1 MAETTIT
8 VQGEAETRIPA
19 ERARVSAGVHAWGPD
34 RESVFT
40 RAVEAADAISAL
52 TEPLATGDTG
62 AVRSWSK
69 ERVRVWSERP
79 WNNEGKQLDPVQHAA
94 LDVQAVFA
102 DFDALARWVEQVAVI
117 PDAQL
122 SSIEW
127 ELTDETR
134 LGALA
139 GVRADA
145 VADAIAKATTYANAI
160 GLTTVAATAV
170 ADPGMLGDGGAPGGG
185 GPMQYRMSA
194 MKASDS
200 MGAPLEFRPEPIVLS
215 ASVDA
220 RFSAHA

>member
-1 MAETTIT
+1 MAETIIT

-34 RESVFT
+34 REPVFA
-40 RAVEAADAISAL
+40 RAVAAADAISAL
-52 TEPLATGDTG
+52 TEPLATGETG

-102 DFDALARWVEQVAVI
+102 DFDALARWVEQVALI

-134 LGALA
+134 RGAIA
-139 GVRADA
+139 GVRSDA
-145 VADAIAKATTYANAI
+145 VADAVAKATTYAAAI
-160 GLTTVAATAV
+160 GLTSVTAIAV
-170 ADPGMLGDGGAPGGG
+170 ADPGMLGDAGSPASGGG
-185 GPMQYRMSA
+185 MQYRMSA

-200 MGAPLEFRPEPIVLS
+200 MAPQLEFRPEPIVLS
-215 ASVDA
+215 TSVDA
-220 RFSAHA
+220 RFRAN

>member
-1 MAETTIT
+1 MADTIIT

-19 ERARVSAGVHAWGPD
+19 ERARVSAGVHAWGPE
-34 RESVFT
+34 REAVFA
-40 RAVEAADAISAL
+40 RAVAAADAISSL
-52 TEPLATGDTG
+52 TEPLLEPHEG

-102 DFDALARWVEQVAVI
+102 DFDALARWVEKVALI

-134 LGALA
+134 LGALG
-139 GVRADA
+139 GVRSDA
-145 VADAIAKATTYANAI
+145 VADAVAKATTYAKAI
-160 GLTTVAATAV
+160 GLGTVTAIAV
-170 ADPGMLGDGGAPGGG
+170 ADPGMLGDRGGNEGGG
-185 GPMQYRMSA
+185 MPYRMSA

-200 MGAPLEFRPEPIVLS
+200 MVAELEFRPEPIVLT
-215 ASVDA
+215 AAVDA
-220 RFSAHA
+220 RFVAR